1 MTDEAI
7 KLLKDKGLKQGEEL
21 LIQLAQAF
29 LNSTKGKELIAK
41 TEDIP
46 ISDVIKII
54 NDPSKFKKYKPIIK
68 VYTTEGRIYDKQT
81 TKPLSGIKV
90 EPRFTLYPVKY
101 ETKTRTIKVPDPS
114 GDKNKLGIVNKI
126 EQTET
131 YKSWSEDKDKPA
143 YTRTD
148 NEGRF
153 KLQFGVP
160 VIPALNDK
168 ILGLKPRIFY
178 LEEVGYVPASQSI
191 IDGNNEVAQ
200 ELPIFS
206 LLNIEEAAKEA
217 KIVAEKKLIKSAL
230 LVTGFFI
237 NASDSALNALRNM
250 ILGFAGVVQTKL
262 FPLAFQIYILF
273 GIAKEEQALQ
283 GEATCPNN
291 DVLKSIIKKR
301 NSVVRQIN
309 NMYAVIIANTALAGV
324 FLYLSLQLQ
333 SFKGVISSFAFPLS
347 VPPGVGVPYSL
358 VAALEDIKETLEKLT
373 DISSD
378 IKKALLISLV
388 FLIISLAIILRYL
401 KTIDELINKCASESG
416 SDGIPMTEINSG
428 LLALQK
434 QDEDQGDP
442 IVTNVNGFTMS
453 VEVVDKSNVD
463 EYFRRQA
470 IAKNSQGI
478 TILRGEPSFSGTD
491 QILIDELVFYI
502 KQNNLKAD

>member
-1 MTDEAI
+1 MTEGEKKI
-7 KLLKDKGLKQGEEL
+7 LKDKGLKQGKDF
-21 LIQLAQAF
+21 LIQSAQSF
-29 LNSTKGKELIAK
+29 LKSTKGKELIAK

-46 ISDVIKII
+46 IGDVKKIT
-54 NDPSKFKKYKPIIK
+54 NNPKKFEKYEPVIK

-81 TKPLSGIKV
+81 NKPIPGVKV
-90 EPRFTLYPVKY
+90 EPRFTLYPLKY
-101 ETKTRTIKVPDPS
+101 EKKTRIIEIPDPS
-114 GDKNKLGIVNKI
+114 GEKNKLGIVNKI

-131 YKSWSEDKDKPA
+131 YKSWSEDDDKP
-143 YTRTD
+143 TFIRTD
-148 NEGRF
+148 SEGRF

-178 LEEVGYVPASQSI
+178 LEEEGYVPASQSI

-206 LLNIEEAAKEA
+206 LLNLEEAAKEA
-217 KIVAEKKLIKSAL
+217 KIVAEKELIKKAL
-230 LVTGFFI
+230 IVAGFFVD
-237 NASDSALNALRNM
+237 AADSALNALRNM

-262 FPLAFQIYILF
+262 FPLAFQIYVLF
-273 GIAKEEQALQ
+273 GVAKEEQALQ

-324 FLYLSLQLQ
+324 FFYLSLQLQ

-373 DISSD
+373 NVSSD

-388 FLIISLAIILRYL
+388 FLIISLVIILRYL
-401 KTIDELINKCASESG
+401 KTIDQLIEGCSSEGETS
-416 SDGIPMTEINSG
+416 MVEISSG
-428 LLALQK
+428 LLELQK
-434 QDEDQGDP
+434 QDEDQGEP

-478 TILRGEPSFSGTD
+478 TILKGEPSFSGTD

>member
-21 LIQLAQAF
+21 LILIAQAF

-46 ISDVIKII
+46 ISDVKKII
-54 NDPSKFKKYKPIIK
+54 NDPNKFEKYKPIIK

-81 TKPLSGIKV
+81 TKPILGVKV

-101 ETKTRTIKVPDPS
+101 E
-114 GDKNKLGIVNKI
+114 N
-126 EQTET
+126 
-131 YKSWSEDKDKPA
+131 KSWSEDKDKPA
-143 YTRTD
+143 FTRTD
-148 NEGRF
+148 SEGRF

-178 LEEVGYVPASQSI
+178 LEEEGYVPASQSI

-206 LLNIEEAAKEA
+206 LLNLEEAAKEA
-217 KIVAEKKLIKSAL
+217 KIVAEKELIKKAL
-230 LVTGFFI
+230 IVAGFFVD
-237 NASDSALNALRNM
+237 AADSALNALRNM

-262 FPLAFQIYILF
+262 FPLAFQIYVLF
-273 GIAKEEQALQ
+273 GVAKEEQALQ

-324 FLYLSLQLQ
+324 FFYLSLQLQ

-373 DISSD
+373 NVSSD

-388 FLIISLAIILRYL
+388 FLIISLVIILRYL
-401 KTIDELINKCASESG
+401 KTIDQLIEGCSSEGETS
-416 SDGIPMTEINSG
+416 MVEISSG
-428 LLALQK
+428 LLELQK
-434 QDEDQGDP
+434 QDEDQGEP

-478 TILRGEPSFSGTD
+478 TILKGEPSFSGTD

>member
-1 MTDEAI
+1 MTDEE
-7 KLLKDKGLKQGEEL
+7 KKSLKDKGLKQGKDL

-46 ISDVIKII
+46 VEEVKGII
-54 NDPSKFKKYKPIIK
+54 NDPVQFKKYKPVIK
-68 VYTTEGRIYDKQT
+68 VYTTEGRLYDKQT
-81 TKPLSGIKV
+81 TKPISGVKV
-90 EPRFTLYPVKY
+90 EPRFTLFPLKY
-101 ETKTRTIKVPDPS
+101 ETKTRTIKVPDPT
-114 GDKNKLGIVNKI
+114 GEKNKLGIVNKI
-126 EQTET
+126 DQTET
-131 YKSWSEDKDKPA
+131 YKAWSEDNNKPA
-143 YTRTD
+143 FTRTD
-148 NEGRF
+148 SEGRF
-153 KLQFGVP
+153 KLQFGIP

-178 LEEVGYVPASQSI
+178 LEEEGYVPASQSI

-206 LLNIEEAAKEA
+206 LLNLEEAAKEA
-217 KIVAEKKLIKSAL
+217 KIVAEKELIKKAL
-230 LVTGFFI
+230 IVAGFFVDV
-237 NASDSALNALRNM
+237 ADSALNALRNM

-262 FPLAFQIYILF
+262 FPLAFQIYVLF
-273 GIAKEEQALQ
+273 GVAKEEQALQ

-324 FLYLSLQLQ
+324 FFYLSLQLQ

-373 DISSD
+373 NVSSD

-388 FLIISLAIILRYL
+388 FLIISLVIILRYL
-401 KTIDELINKCASESG
+401 KTIDQLIEGCSSEGETS
-416 SDGIPMTEINSG
+416 MVEISSG
-428 LLALQK
+428 LLELQK
-434 QDEDQGDP
+434 QDEDQGEP

-478 TILRGEPSFSGTD
+478 TILKGEPSFSGTD

>member
-1 MTDEAI
+1 
-7 KLLKDKGLKQGEEL
+7 
-21 LIQLAQAF
+21 
-29 LNSTKGKELIAK
+29 
-41 TEDIP
+41 
-46 ISDVIKII
+46 
-54 NDPSKFKKYKPIIK
+54 
-68 VYTTEGRIYDKQT
+68 
-81 TKPLSGIKV
+81 
-90 EPRFTLYPVKY
+90 
-101 ETKTRTIKVPDPS
+101 
-114 GDKNKLGIVNKI
+114 
-126 EQTET
+126 
-131 YKSWSEDKDKPA
+131 
-143 YTRTD
+143 
-148 NEGRF
+148 
-153 KLQFGVP
+153 
-160 VIPALNDK
+160 
-168 ILGLKPRIFY
+168 
-178 LEEVGYVPASQSI
+178 
-191 IDGNNEVAQ
+191 
-200 ELPIFS
+200 
-206 LLNIEEAAKEA
+206 
-217 KIVAEKKLIKSAL
+217 
-230 LVTGFFI
+230 
-237 NASDSALNALRNM
+237 M

-434 QDEDQGDP
+434 QDEDQGEP